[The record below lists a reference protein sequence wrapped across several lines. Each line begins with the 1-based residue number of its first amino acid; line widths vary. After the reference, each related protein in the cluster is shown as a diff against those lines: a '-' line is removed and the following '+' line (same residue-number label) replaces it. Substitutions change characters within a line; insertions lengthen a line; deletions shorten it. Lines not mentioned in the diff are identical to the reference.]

1 MIRHQP
7 AGRGHVYRPS
17 LDQRI
22 PTVPE
27 ADTPVELRVLAAPTH
42 HRLVVDVTVDGA
54 TLTHELTQL
63 DTDRDSRET
72 DQDGHLAEAAAA
84 GEHTDGL
91 LPWTVTI
98 GPFLADSRVTYR
110 FRDPDHD
117 GATDG
122 FTFTTASWQQVDTA
136 VRLTGS
142 AADRLV
148 AGSVSWLRG
157 AAGPHR
163 VRFALHLD
171 PEEHVVGLGE
181 RFHALDQR
189 GWAVDTAVFEQYKN
203 QHTRTYLPVP
213 FALIVGAEGWGF
225 HVDTSRRCWFDI
237 GRTDADLLWIEVATD
252 PDGDDP
258 SVDVLTWTGRPNEVL
273 AGFLD
278 YVGRPTPP
286 PDWVYRPWA
295 SGNEWNTQARVENE
309 VQRSL
314 DEDIPIGVVVIEAW
328 SDETS
333 FLSFRDAQS
342 RPIPAEERPRLR
354 DYTFPPDGAWP
365 DPAGMIRRLHD
376 QQVRVLLWQIP
387 VIPDHVNDPQLDV
400 DRRALIDHGYAVREA
415 DGTPYRNRG
424 WWFPGGLLPD
434 FTSPEVRTWWT
445 ERRRYLLEDLGIDGF
460 KTDGGEH
467 AWGDELRYLDGTR
480 GDVSN
485 NRFANL
491 YPQAYHELIERTG
504 SEAITF
510 SRAGFTGAGSFPCH
524 WAGDEASTWAA
535 YRASIVAGLTAGASG
550 IFLWGW
556 DHGGFSGEIPD
567 ADLYLRTAAMACFCP
582 IMQYHA
588 EFNHHRVP
596 SRDRT
601 PWNIAERHE
610 RPEVVDLYRRFAV
623 LRDRLVT
630 ELSSQAARS
639 VASATPLMRA
649 LCFEWPR
656 DPTIWEYPLQYL
668 LGDGLLVAPV
678 TEPDADE
685 WQIYVPGD
693 TWIDP
698 WTAARVTGP
707 ALIHVDAPL
716 NQIPVLVRQDAAYRL
731 LHLFD
736 DLP

>member
-1 MIRHQP
+1 
-7 AGRGHVYRPS
+7 VDS
-17 LDQRI
+17 LNGWVSGI
-22 PTVPE
+22 SSV
-27 ADTPVELRVLAAPTH
+27 
-42 HRLVVDVTVDGA
+42 
-54 TLTHELTQL
+54 L
-63 DTDRDSRET
+63 DTISSNV
-72 DQDGHLAEAAAA
+72 AAIAA
-84 GEHTDGL
+84 GQ
-91 LPWTVTI
+91 PM
-98 GPFLADSRVTYR
+98 
-110 FRDPDHD
+110 DP
-117 GATDG
+117 
-122 FTFTTASWQQVDTA
+122 A

-142 AADRLV
+142 ATDRLV
-148 AGSVSWLRG
+148 ADSVSCLRG

-171 PEEHVVGLGE
+171 PDEHVVGLGE

-189 GWAVDTAVFEQYKN
+189 GWVIDTVVFEQYKD

-225 HVDTSRRCWFDI
+225 HIDTSRRCWFDI
-237 GRTDADLLWIEVATD
+237 GSSDPDRLWVEVATD
-252 PDGDDP
+252 PDDSDP
-258 SVDVLTWTGRPNEVL
+258 TVDVLTWTGTPSEVL

-278 YVGRPTPP
+278 HVGRPTLP

-295 SGNEWNTQARVENE
+295 SANEWNTQARVEAE

-314 DEDIPIGVVVIEAW
+314 DEDIPLGVVVIEAW

-333 FLSFRDAQS
+333 FLRFRDARS
-342 RPIPAEERPRLR
+342 RPIPATERPRLH

-365 DPAGMIRRLHD
+365 DPAGMVRRLHD

-400 DRRALIDHGYAVREA
+400 DRQALIDHDYAVREA
-415 DGTPYRNRG
+415 DGSPYHNRG

-480 GDVSN
+480 GDVTN

-504 SEAITF
+504 ADAITF

-524 WAGDEASTWAA
+524 WAGDEASTWEA
-535 YRASIVAGLTAGASG
+535 YRASVVAGLTAGASG

-567 ADLYLRTAAMACFCP
+567 PELYLRTAAMACFCP

-588 EFNHHRVP
+588 EYNHHRLP

-601 PWNIAERHE
+601 PWNIAERHG
-610 RPEVVDLYRRFAV
+610 RPDVVDIYRRFAV

-639 VASATPLMRA
+639 VASAKPLMRA
-649 LCFEWPR
+649 LCFEWPH
-656 DPTIWEYPLQYL
+656 DPSIWEHPQNYL
-668 LGDGLLVAPV
+668 LGDDLLVAPV
-678 TEPDADE
+678 TAPGAER
-685 WQIYVPGD
+685 WQMYVPGD

-698 WTAARVTGP
+698 WDGAVVTGP
-707 ALIHVDAPL
+707 TVVEVDAPL
-716 NQIPVLVRQDAAYRL
+716 DRIPVLVRQRAADRL
-731 LHLFD
+731 LPLFH
-736 DLP
+736 DLPG